1 MNINNNK
8 FIYESPD
15 NGKTVFKRKFMDYE
29 NRTIIIQNGVKITTE
44 KVTEEKEDNV
54 LESLLNYLQQ

>member
-1 MNINNNK
+1 
-8 FIYESPD
+8 
-15 NGKTVFKRKFMDYE
+15 MDYE

>member
-29 NRTIIIQNGVKITTE
+29 NRTIVIQNGVKITTE
-44 KVTEEKEDNV
+44 KVTEKKEDNF
-54 LESLLNYLQQ
+54 LESLINYLQK